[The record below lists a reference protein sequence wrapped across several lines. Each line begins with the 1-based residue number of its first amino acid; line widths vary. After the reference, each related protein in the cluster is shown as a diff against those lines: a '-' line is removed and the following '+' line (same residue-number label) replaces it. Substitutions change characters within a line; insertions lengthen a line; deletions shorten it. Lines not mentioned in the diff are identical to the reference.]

1 MKKSFLLPHY
11 YKLTGWFIFIPF
23 SIIGLYITL
32 INEITPKW
40 LNFTF
45 FAIAG
50 GNNSLSGNWFSLV
63 KTDMANTIIA
73 TFIITGGLLVAFS
86 REKTED
92 EYIAKLRLSSFQ
104 WAVLINYLLLLLC
117 VIFVYNIPF
126 MTVMVYNM
134 FTTLLIFI
142 VRFNYLLFINR
153 KLGRNAK

>member
-1 MKKSFLLPHY
+1 MKKSFLLPHR
-11 YKLTGWFIFIPF
+11 YKLIGWFVFIPF
-23 SIIGLYITL
+23 SVLGLYVTL

-40 LNFTF
+40 LKFTF

-50 GNNSLSGNWFSLV
+50 GGTPLAGDWFSLV

-73 TFIITGGLLVAFS
+73 TFVIIGGLLVAFS

-92 EYIAKLRLSSFQ
+92 EYIAELRLSSFQ
-104 WAVLINYLLLLLC
+104 WAVFINYLLLLLC
-117 VIFVYNIPF
+117 FIFVF
-126 MTVMVYNM
+126 SDAFWVVMVYNM

-153 KLGRNAK
+153 KSGRNEK